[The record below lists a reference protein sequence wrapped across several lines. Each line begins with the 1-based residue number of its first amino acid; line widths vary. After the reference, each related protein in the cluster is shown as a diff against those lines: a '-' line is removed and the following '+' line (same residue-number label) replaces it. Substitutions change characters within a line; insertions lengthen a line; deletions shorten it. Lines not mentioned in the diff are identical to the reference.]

1 MDAKRNMPLILPS
14 LLSAPFAH
22 LGQSLRVLEDVGV
35 SLFHYDVMDGHF
47 VPNLSGSPAIID
59 DLQTQLHSQFDVH
72 LMVDNPS
79 KVIPW
84 FDFPS
89 VRSISI
95 HVEASQHLRDDFEI
109 IRSRGKWVGV
119 VVNPPTP
126 VSSLDH
132 FLEIVNHVLVMTV
145 NPGMGGQSLIQDT
158 LPKIEYCAQKRAQ
171 LNLDFIIQ
179 VDGGV
184 NENTIRSVRD
194 AGADE
199 IVAGSAIFDRDHPVE
214 AYRNLNRL
222 VGNTD

>member
-1 MDAKRNMPLILPS
+1 MPLILPS

-22 LGQSLRVLEDVGV
+22 LGRSLQVLEDVGV

-47 VPNLSGSPAIID
+47 VPNLSGSPAIIK
-59 DLQTQLHSQFDVH
+59 DLQSHLRSQYDVH
-72 LMVDNPS
+72 LMVDNPAR
-79 KVIPW
+79 VIPW

-95 HVEASQHLRDDFEI
+95 HVEASQNLRNDFEI

-126 VSSLDH
+126 VSSLDPY
-132 FLEIVNHVLVMTV
+132 LEIVDHVLVMTV
-145 NPGMGGQSLIQDT
+145 NPGMGGQSMIQDT
-158 LPKIEYCAQKRAQ
+158 LPKIEYCAKKRAQ
-171 LNLDFIIQ
+171 LNRNFIIQ

-184 NENTIRSVRD
+184 NERTIRWVRD

-199 IVAGSAIFDRDHPVE
+199 IVAGSAIFDKENPVD
-214 AYRNLNRL
+214 AYRNLNRF
-222 VGNTD
+222 VGNKA